1 MIFALS
7 TPPGVSAIAVI
18 RVSGEGCIEVV
29 SGCLEKKPIKKNL
42 AFVTNFVVSDMV
54 VDRVMVTPFFAPRS
68 FTGEDMLEISCHGS
82 PLVISQIFSALEGL
96 GLREGGPGEFSERAF
111 VNGKLALNEAES
123 ISDLI
128 HATSLEEAGLIAR
141 SFAGTFQRSLLE
153 LGDKIDSLRFGVEAS
168 IDFADEDL
176 DLGGLHQ
183 IKASLSNLLIDVNAF
198 VGSCYVVNSKK
209 KEKRVLLVGP
219 PNSGKSSLFNKLV
232 GFDRAIVSDAPGTTR
247 DLLEQ
252 RVLFEGM
259 SFELID
265 SAGIRNSNDEIEMQG
280 IQMIGDF
287 ANNADVLILLFST
300 EELVDLDE
308 FIKTLRFNGETLK
321 VLNKIDAFEP
331 IDKKTQG
338 YDYLIS
344 VKTGEGVAKLING
357 LRSVLDSGESIQKNA
372 TFSIRERHMTSLL
385 DLTENLKTAI
395 DHCVLGNEEILAE
408 NLKLAR
414 SNLDFILG
422 KKYTEDLLGDI
433 FSNFCVGK

>member
-1 MIFALS
+1 M
-7 TPPGVSAIAVI
+7 
-18 RVSGEGCIEVV
+18 
-29 SGCLEKKPIKKNL
+29 
-42 AFVTNFVVSDMV
+42 
-54 VDRVMVTPFFAPRS
+54 
-68 FTGEDMLEISCHGS
+68 
-82 PLVISQIFSALEGL
+82 
-96 GLREGGPGEFSERAF
+96 
-111 VNGKLALNEAES
+111 
-123 ISDLI
+123 
-128 HATSLEEAGLIAR
+128 
-141 SFAGTFQRSLLE
+141 
-153 LGDKIDSLRFGVEAS
+153 
-168 IDFADEDL
+168 
-176 DLGGLHQ
+176 
-183 IKASLSNLLIDVNAF
+183 
-198 VGSCYVVNSKK
+198 
-209 KEKRVLLVGP
+209 
-219 PNSGKSSLFNKLV
+219 
-232 GFDRAIVSDAPGTTR
+232 
-247 DLLEQ
+247 
-252 RVLFEGM
+252 
-259 SFELID
+259 
-265 SAGIRNSNDEIEMQG
+265 
-280 IQMIGDF
+280 
-287 ANNADVLILLFST
+287 LFST